1 MPKSPETIDGINDA
15 FTVEDIKQNFGM
27 SLHKP
32 TNHPFFNGAVD
43 AGSHSFCVFSSKA
56 TIDLVCDPDNMPED
70 ERHILMDATFKI
82 VPTSVFKQLLILYV
96 RIKFEVSH

>member
-1 MPKSPETIDGINDA
+1 MSKSPETIDGINDA

-32 TNHPFFNGAVD
+32 KNHPFFNGAVD

-56 TIDLVCDPDNMPED
+56 TIDLVCD
-70 ERHILMDATFKI
+70 ATFKI

-96 RIKFEVSH
+96 RI